1 MAEAIVT
8 GWDLGGAHI
17 KAAQMDAAGRLHRAI
32 QIPCTLW
39 RGLEHLEAAL
49 ARLDRELLA
58 SDLHGV
64 TMTGEL
70 VDLFADRREGV
81 GRLIEAMLAHYPGRE
96 LRFYAREIGFLAP
109 AAARAQALRIASA
122 NWHATGRYLAARG
135 ETGLLV
141 DIGSTTTDIL
151 SLAAGKVRCEGFS
164 DSERMTL
171 EELVYTGVTRTPV
184 MALAETVPF
193 AGGRQ
198 RLMAEYFATAA
209 DVHRLTGEL
218 PEDADQHATADG
230 RGKGAEES
238 AARLARMLGRD
249 LGNTGLAAWRQL
261 ARHLAERQ
269 RRLLIDAID
278 RVLSR
283 GLLPASAPVIG
294 AGVGRFLLPEIAR
307 RLQRPYRDFADLM
320 QGEPALREW
329 AARAAPAAAVAGIL
343 LLSPLPRFEAE
354 EGGDPLR

>member
-1 MAEAIVT
+1 MGEMVAT

-17 KAAQMDAAGRLHRAI
+17 KAAQIDAGGRLCRAI

-49 ARLDRELLA
+49 ASLDRELLP
-58 SDLHGV
+58 SDLQGV

-70 VDLFADRREGV
+70 VDLFADRGVGV
-81 GRLIEAMLAHYPGRE
+81 GRLIDAMLAHCPGRE
-96 LRFYAREIGFLAP
+96 LRFYAGEMGFLAP
-109 AAARAQALRIASA
+109 AAARAQVLRIASA

-151 SLAAGKVRCEGFS
+151 PVANGEMECEGFS

-184 MALAETVPF
+184 MAVAPTVLF
-193 AGGRQ
+193 AGRHQ
-198 RLMAEYFATAA
+198 RLMAEYFATMA

-218 PEDADQHATADG
+218 PEDADQHGTADG
-230 RGKGAEES
+230 RGKSAEES

-249 LGNTGLAAWRQL
+249 LADAGMAEWRRL

-269 RRLLIDAID
+269 RRQLIDSIE

-283 GLLPASAPVIG
+283 SSLPENAPLIG
-294 AGVGRFLLPEIAR
+294 AGVGRFLLPEIGR
-307 RLQRPYRDFADLM
+307 RLGRPYRDFADLF
-320 QGEPALREW
+320 QGEPASREW
-329 AARAAPAAAVAGIL
+329 AARAAPAAAVAGL
-343 LLSPLPRFEAE
+343 LLQ
-354 EGGDPLR
+354 LRKAV